1 MRAKL
6 GTELKRSYNEHRHI
20 EFARCTHRLWDSRR
34 NRMYKL
40 QSSAPKI
47 PHTWELADFCNKAT
61 MFYWAHSA
69 QEEDRCPILI
79 FACIY
84 KEWFRHDHANIEFG
98 HFFANPIRVTSTGPT
113 TVSGV
118 LEAHRSLCE
127 QATLLLGKIES
138 GKAGKSYLSIGPG
151 TQNFK
156 LLPLC
161 RAILVIIDRLPPHH
175 ELDPPAR
182 LDDIMQRLSV
192 ILVLT
197 GDDSGLITPITFDG
211 LRAQSLPLARTDCT
225 AGGDGVN
232 AIRVPLGLAVR
243 FIADLERKQDAAFRG
258 RRSGTVDESIC
269 PFAVCNGP
277 NICSADEWVN
287 EIVKRAVAEGEEN
300 VLETRYALQRIQ
312 AAQRGEEPDWNE
324 LQHLNARWI

>member
-1 MRAKL
+1 
-6 GTELKRSYNEHRHI
+6 
-20 EFARCTHRLWDSRR
+20 
-34 NRMYKL
+34 
-40 QSSAPKI
+40 
-47 PHTWELADFCNKAT
+47 

-300 VLETRYALQRIQ
+300 VFETRYALQRIQ